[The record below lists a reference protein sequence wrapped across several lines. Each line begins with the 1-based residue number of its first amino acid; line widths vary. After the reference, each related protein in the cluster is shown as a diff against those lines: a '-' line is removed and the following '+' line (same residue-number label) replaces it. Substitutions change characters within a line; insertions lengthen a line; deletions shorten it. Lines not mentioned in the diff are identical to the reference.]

1 MKGPFDG
8 MRVLSLAEQY
18 PGPYA
23 TMLMADLG
31 ADVILIERPA
41 GGDPARAFPD
51 FFAAISRNKR
61 SACIDLKSAY
71 GKDQLK
77 RLVTTADVLL
87 EGFRPGTMAR
97 LGVAYADLEPVN
109 PRLVYASISGFGQSG
124 PYRDRVAH
132 DLSYQAISGLL
143 FGDEAP
149 QTPAVSYADL
159 AGAMFTAFAIATAL
173 FGRERT
179 GKGTYIDVS
188 MTDCLVS
195 WMNVYIDPK
204 MNRGATIAAR
214 AEPGYGVFRCADG
227 WTLTLSIA
235 HEDHF
240 WRRLCVALDL
250 PELQALNHRE
260 RVGRT
265 SELRPCLQSRLSKQP
280 LEHWARIFD
289 EKGIPWSPLN
299 DLEQVIEDPHFQE
312 RGLFASLRR
321 DDETMDR
328 HVRQPLQFSAYG
340 TTINRPVPQLG
351 EHTREVL
358 GEEGHGPSYR

>member
-1 MKGPFDG
+1 MKGPFEG
-8 MRVLSLAEQY
+8 VRVLSLAEQY

-23 TMLMADLG
+23 TVLMADLG

-61 SACIDLKSAY
+61 SACIDLKSAK

-77 RLVTTADVLL
+77 QLVTTADVLL

-143 FGDEAP
+143 FADEAP
-149 QTPAVSYADL
+149 RTPAVSYADL

-204 MNRGATIAAR
+204 MNCGAPITAH
-214 AEPGYGVFRCADG
+214 AEPGYGAFRCADG
-227 WTLTLSIA
+227 STLTLSIA

-240 WRRLCVALDL
+240 WRLLCVALAL
-250 PELQALNHRE
+250 PELQALHHQE
-260 RVGRT
+260 RVGR
-265 SELRPCLQSRLSKQP
+265 SNELRHLLQSRLSKQP
-280 LEHWARIFD
+280 LEHWARILD

-299 DLEQVIEDPHFQE
+299 DLGKVIEDPHFRE
-312 RGLFASLRR
+312 RGLFASVRR
-321 DDETMDR
+321 GDGTMER

-340 TTINRPVPQLG
+340 TAIKRPVPRLG
-351 EHTREVL
+351 EHTGEVIRV
-358 GEEGHGPSYR
+358 EGHGPGHR